1 MHPAPLHVFWRA
13 CRCGKEL
20 NDLVLQLRF
29 AHTRAR
35 EANWD
40 NYRIFWDKAE
50 VLPLIT
56 CHHSTRPLN
65 TAQTDHCDEILL
77 LEEREPSLDSS
88 QTPRGE
94 DADNSNVVS
103 VWHFWFCAAQTSVQV
118 HNVQVKL
125 TGFALEQWQ
134 VNLFV
139 CCLGLSESTC
149 ACVTEPTVAC
159 LFVCLLMCYF
169 FSFDSGSN
177 YSPSDSAH

>member
-1 MHPAPLHVFWRA
+1 MHGAPLHVFWRA
-13 CRCGKEL
+13 CRCGKQL
-20 NDLVLQLRF
+20 NDLVSQLRF

-56 CHHSTRPLN
+56 CHHSTRPLS

-88 QTPRGE
+88 QAPRGE
-94 DADNSNVVS
+94 DADNSDVISGS
-103 VWHFWFCAAQTSVQV
+103 VKRAAQTNVQV

-134 VNLFV
+134 VSLFV
-139 CCLGLSESTC
+139 CCLGLSERTW
-149 ACVTEPTVAC
+149 ACVTEPTVVC
-159 LFVCLLMCYF
+159 LFAY
-169 FSFDSGSN
+169 
-177 YSPSDSAH
+177 